1 MTDRTRP
8 IKDILW
14 ILVLFGLVAGA
25 FRMWFGLGA
34 TTDLSDAM
42 PWGLWKIL
50 NMVAGVALS
59 TSGFTVGFLVYVL
72 RLERFRPLMKP
83 AILIAFLG
91 YGCSTL
97 ALLFDI
103 GLPHRFW
110 HPIFMWN
117 EHSFLFEVF
126 WCVMLYFT
134 VTFVEMLP
142 NLFERLR
149 AERINRLLH
158 AASFG
163 IVVVGISLSSLH
175 HSSLG
180 SLFLVTPQRLHAL
193 WYSPWLP
200 WFFILS
206 AMGGGIMMLVLV
218 RILYARWYDPEPVFG
233 PKAEAGATIQ
243 ADLLTIPGASKG
255 YTGREMPRLVGLASI
270 GVSIMGVYTVL
281 KVIDLFRQGAWNA
294 LAAGTWESWLYG
306 LELCIAALLP
316 ILLVIIPR
324 TRRSPVGLGVAAFS
338 GALGLALNRLD
349 VGIFGYFRDA
359 HTVYF
364 PTLTEWALGVGVIA
378 AAGLAFLFIVEN
390 TAVFDDNWRQRYLS
404 RGVFH
409 AAFDRWSHVWFA
421 VLMSGV
427 HRVTLLAVFV
437 LPLAWVLLYPPYH
450 GERPVTTVQA
460 SVGLDIQRANLRID
474 GDRRGVITEFAHA
487 DHQKRLGGDSSCAT
501 CHHVS
506 MPGDRST
513 PCSRC
518 HSDMVFPTTI
528 FDHAFH
534 TGAVAEKEKLGG
546 LYPSNHSCGHCHGED
561 QPKTADGVKTCFEC
575 HREDMW
581 LVGKPD
587 STMDLMNARSF
598 RDAMHGTCIE
608 CHTREK
614 ERVAKPHLDECATC
628 HRSLQARLVSAGP
641 GQPEGVEVSMIAP
654 LTTGNREGR

>member
-8 IKDILW
+8 IKDIFW
-14 ILVLFGLVAGA
+14 ILALCGLVAGI

-34 TTDLSDAM
+34 TTNLTDAM
-42 PWGLWKIL
+42 PWGLWKVL

-91 YGCSTL
+91 YGCSMT

-110 HPIFMWN
+110 HPILMWN

-126 WCVMLYFT
+126 WCVLLYFT
-134 VTFVEMLP
+134 ITFIEMLP
-142 NLFERLR
+142 NILERLR
-149 AERINRLLH
+149 AKRLVRFLH
-158 AASFG
+158 AGTFG
-163 IVVVGISLSSLH
+163 VVIVGISLSSLH

-180 SLFLVTPQRLHAL
+180 SLFLVTPLRLHAL
-193 WYSPWLP
+193 WYSSWLP

-206 AMGGGIMMLVLV
+206 AIGGGIMMIVLV

-233 PKAEAGATIQ
+233 AEPGVPGQ
-243 ADLLTIPGASKG
+243 VDLLSLPGVSKG
-255 YTGREMPRLVGLASI
+255 YTGRDMPMLAGLASI
-270 GVSIMGVYTVL
+270 GAGIMSCYAIL
-281 KVIDLFRQGAWNA
+281 KVVDLFRLGSWNA
-294 LAAGTWESWLYG
+294 LLAGTWESWLYG
-306 LELCIAALLP
+306 AELILTALLP
-316 ILLVIIPR
+316 IILVAIPR
-324 TRRSPVGLGVAAFS
+324 TRRSPVGLGAAALS
-338 GALGLALNRLD
+338 GAFGLALNRLD

-364 PTLTEWALGVGVIA
+364 PSLAEWALGIGVIA
-378 AAGLAFLFIVEN
+378 AAGLVFFFIVEN

-437 LPLAWVLLYPPYH
+437 LPLAWVILYPTYH
-450 GERPVTTVQA
+450 NDKPTTAVQA
-460 SVGLDIQRANLRID
+460 SVGMDNMRANLRID
-474 GDRRGVITEFAHA
+474 GNRQGVLTEFAHVE
-487 DHQKRLGGDSSCAT
+487 HQLRLGGDSSCAA

-506 MPGDRST
+506 LPGDRST

-518 HSDMVFPTTI
+518 HSDMIYATRI
-528 FDHAFH
+528 FDHSFH
-534 TGAVAEKEKLGG
+534 TVAVAEKEHLAG
-546 LYPSNHSCGHCHGED
+546 LYPANHSCALCHGGGL
-561 QPKTADGVKTCFEC
+561 PKTASNVKTCYEC
-575 HREDMW
+575 HRDDMW
-581 LVGKPD
+581 LVGSPD
-587 STMDLMNARSF
+587 STADLIDAPSF
-598 RDAMHGTCIE
+598 RDAMHGTCIT
-608 CHTREK
+608 CHTQEK
-614 ERVAKPHLDECATC
+614 VRVAKPRLDECATC
-628 HRSLQARLVSAGP
+628 HRSLQARLVATAGVARK
-641 GQPEGVEVSMIAP
+641 GENETALAVSELA
-654 LTTGNREGR
+654 EKVD